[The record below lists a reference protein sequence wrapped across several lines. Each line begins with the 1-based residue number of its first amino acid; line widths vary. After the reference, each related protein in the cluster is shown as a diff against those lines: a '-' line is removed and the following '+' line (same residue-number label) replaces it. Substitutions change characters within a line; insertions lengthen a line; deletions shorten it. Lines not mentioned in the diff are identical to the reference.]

1 MTNTTKIYTAF
12 IGLLLSI
19 YFIIVVLTQCYDQG
33 WSFFKVK
40 PIQYLKEHYV
50 SPFFEQNWGM
60 FSPNPPHGNEYIM
73 VKFYTQN
80 DSTKLINI
88 HEKIKENS
96 FKNPFSL
103 NQRIIKYFNECYG
116 DIATK
121 HSEGYLGNEFV
132 KKSYGLQSIL
142 NYSKIVLKN
151 QKEFLKGVN
160 PNDTIKVNLYL
171 VQEPLN
177 DFEKSKLKREQFYT
191 EIKHLNLTTKNKLSH
206 E

>member
-1 MTNTTKIYTAF
+1 MSNRNKLYSSF
-12 IGLLLSI
+12 LVGLLSI
-19 YFIIVVLTQCYDQG
+19 YFLIILLTQCYDQG
-33 WSFFKVK
+33 WSFFK
-40 PIQYLKEHYV
+40 IQSIQTLKENYV

-73 VKFYTQN
+73 VKFHTQN
-80 DSTKLINI
+80 KTTKLINI
-88 HEKIKENS
+88 HEKIKESS

-116 DIATK
+116 DISSK
-121 HSEGYLGNEFV
+121 NSIGYSNKEFI

-142 NYSKIVLKN
+142 NYSKIVLKK
-151 QKEFLKGVN
+151 QTEFLDGIN
-160 PNDTIKVNLYL
+160 HNDTIKIDLYL

-191 EIKHLNLTTKNKLSH
+191 EIKGFNLTTKNKLSH